1 MHRRLQAVVAGTIA
15 CLWLAPLGFAQST
28 FGSITGTV
36 KDPAGALV
44 PAADVE
50 VVNEGT
56 GATRRVTTS
65 SAGVF
70 NVPNLDIGTYRV
82 RVSGKGFTTYER
94 GGLNLTANQIIN
106 VEVELTIG
114 ATTSLVEV
122 REASPV
128 IATETNDL
136 SGTVSHESM
145 VALPLVGRH
154 TGDGGVYSY
163 ATLTTGAAAVPT
175 SSTPILQGT
184 RSSVGILPTMDGI
197 AVMAYP
203 QGASPVQPSI
213 EGVQEL
219 KMETAVA
226 PAEFSTA
233 GNLQVISKSGTNDF
247 HGGGFWNYNGSSLN
261 ARNFFSASV
270 PFRVYHNFAAFAGG

>member
-1 MHRRLQAVVAGTIA
+1 
-15 CLWLAPLGFAQST
+15 
-28 FGSITGTV
+28 
-36 KDPAGALV
+36 

-175 SSTPILQGT
+175 SSTPIIQGA
-184 RSSVGILPTMDGI
+184 RSSVGILPQMDGI

-203 QGASPVQPSI
+203 QGASPVQPSL
-213 EGVQEL
+213 EAVQEL
-219 KMETAVA
+219 KIETSAA
-226 PAEFSTA
+226 PAEFTTA
-233 GNLQVISKSGTNDF
+233 GNVQVISKSGTNEF
-247 HGGGFWNYNGSSLN
+247 HGSAYWMYNGNALN
-261 ARNFFSASV
+261 ARNFFSAV
-270 PFRVYHNFAAFAGG
+270 RPFRVYNNVATSLGGPVKRNRL